1 MDNLLSKIYDL
12 DKNICKN
19 IDKSSNERGFLAQN
33 ILGNLRTFVEYV
45 SLYIC
50 AKEQKLGAEIKYYN
64 IKCAPSKIKNLKKEF
79 RFLSDFHHYLQIVTS
94 HYIQTEDNSQRLMLK
109 YYSYLV
115 RLKNIFSEKYNIKIL
130 HNLNLF
136 PLDLDPK
143 FTEYYE
149 KIFDR
154 LNNFRLIPESRR
166 DRFYI
171 HKVKPIVLNDVLF
184 YEISL
189 SIATD
194 NASKFDRIIAF
205 SKEEPPRN
213 YSISASILK
222 DGVSILNK
230 TMPINII
237 YNMEVSIRYCEY
249 KNFAY
254 IFSNSKNI
262 GKTEC
267 ERISKYISNTGSNLL
282 DIVLMNDDEYLRFK
296 NHIDDKKIAI
306 TFLNILDK
314 CRDIVLKK
322 KSSANI
328 IRYLLFTMKNKVI
341 KNQWQSQENNLIN
354 NLYLTNGVIPFD
366 QMPFATSL
374 IKHNPKLKDLLKC
387 IDYENRRCEFLA
399 RKILNNAE
407 INKQLYTDVQEAKDT
422 LGAQDI
428 EKLIKEFNS
437 KLYKTHKNRELCIR
451 NNKIFIKGYEDNIV
465 DVINTIKKFCTNG
478 VMGYVDLAK
487 RWLDENDID
496 DSYKKE
502 TLQNIFTKSRVAFVC
517 GAAGTGKSTLLRY
530 ISEIFFDKDKIYLA
544 QTNPAVENLKTKVSG
559 NNKNTKT
566 ISKFLDKKNQEIEC
580 DILFIDECS
589 TVSNE
594 DMVKIL
600 KKAKFNLLIL
610 SGDTY
615 QIEAIK
621 YGNWFDVLR
630 YFLPKHCIYEL
641 KNPYRSDDKNL
652 LDFWSNV
659 RDNKCIAELMAT
671 YNYVFELGDDI
682 FNKDFDDEIVLCLN
696 YDGLYGVNNIN
707 HFLQSANKSNTV
719 AWGIWIFK
727 ENDPVVFNEN
737 NIFSTVL
744 HNNLKGAIKF
754 IQDREHEVYF
764 EVEVDKI
771 IADIGLTQELKL
783 ISVSNGKS
791 IVGFSVNKIIDSDSD
806 DAIKSVPFSISYAVS
821 IHKSQGLEYDSVKIV
836 ITDEV
841 GEQITHNIFYT
852 AITRAKRKLKIY
864 CSAET
869 QEKMLSSFM
878 LSSSKKDADFIKG
891 IGLV

>member
-1 MDNLLSKIYDL
+1 M
-12 DKNICKN
+12 
-19 IDKSSNERGFLAQN
+19 
-33 ILGNLRTFVEYV
+33 
-45 SLYIC
+45 
-50 AKEQKLGAEIKYYN
+50 
-64 IKCAPSKIKNLKKEF
+64 
-79 RFLSDFHHYLQIVTS
+79 
-94 HYIQTEDNSQRLMLK
+94 
-109 YYSYLV
+109 
-115 RLKNIFSEKYNIKIL
+115 
-130 HNLNLF
+130 
-136 PLDLDPK
+136 
-143 FTEYYE
+143 
-149 KIFDR
+149 
-154 LNNFRLIPESRR
+154 
-166 DRFYI
+166 
-171 HKVKPIVLNDVLF
+171 
-184 YEISL
+184 
-189 SIATD
+189 
-194 NASKFDRIIAF
+194 
-205 SKEEPPRN
+205 
-213 YSISASILK
+213 
-222 DGVSILNK
+222 
-230 TMPINII
+230 
-237 YNMEVSIRYCEY
+237 
-249 KNFAY
+249 
-254 IFSNSKNI
+254 
-262 GKTEC
+262 
-267 ERISKYISNTGSNLL
+267 
-282 DIVLMNDDEYLRFK
+282 
-296 NHIDDKKIAI
+296 
-306 TFLNILDK
+306 
-314 CRDIVLKK
+314 
-322 KSSANI
+322 
-328 IRYLLFTMKNKVI
+328 
-341 KNQWQSQENNLIN
+341 
-354 NLYLTNGVIPFD
+354 
-366 QMPFATSL
+366 
-374 IKHNPKLKDLLKC
+374 
-387 IDYENRRCEFLA
+387 
-399 RKILNNAE
+399 
-407 INKQLYTDVQEAKDT
+407 
-422 LGAQDI
+422 
-428 EKLIKEFNS
+428 
-437 KLYKTHKNRELCIR
+437 
-451 NNKIFIKGYEDNIV
+451 
-465 DVINTIKKFCTNG
+465 
-478 VMGYVDLAK
+478 
-487 RWLDENDID
+487 
-496 DSYKKE
+496 
-502 TLQNIFTKSRVAFVC
+502 
-517 GAAGTGKSTLLRY
+517 
-530 ISEIFFDKDKIYLA
+530 
-544 QTNPAVENLKTKVSG
+544 
-559 NNKNTKT
+559 
-566 ISKFLDKKNQEIEC
+566 
-580 DILFIDECS
+580 
-589 TVSNE
+589 
-594 DMVKIL
+594 
-600 KKAKFNLLIL
+600 IL